1 MAVVLDQFTRR
12 ERDRLL
18 EANYENAKKAR
29 SKNSE
34 VEKHNKS
41 YQELLNYSLSKVPAD
56 KRKEAEAQING
67 KSPLQVDYSKITPE
81 LQRMALKG
89 NGEDTIKE
97 VAKNDNINFKI
108 IKDANASKPLSK

>member
-34 VEKHNKS
+34 VEKH

-67 KSPLQVDYSKITPE
+67 KSPIQVDYSKITPE

-89 NGEDTIKE
+89 NGEDTIRE

-108 IKDANASKPLSK
+108 IKDANASKPLNK